1 MSRVLWVYPLRKVS
15 QIVEDHHLNS
25 ALHLVKSN
33 KIEVLEICMDTLGI
47 YKLKVYLKK
56 DQSLISKMQKLIKL
70 GKLWNT
76 FEYFC

>member
-1 MSRVLWVYPLRKVS
+1 
-15 QIVEDHHLNS
+15 
-25 ALHLVKSN
+25 
-33 KIEVLEICMDTLGI
+33 MDTLGI